1 MKQLLLII
9 TAGLLIAADDAKK
22 DDAIKDEMKKLEGAW
37 AVETATRDGMEM
49 EEAKGGEA
57 VFSGEKLTLR
67 SKTEGK
73 EMQGTYLIDPA
84 KSPRTIDITM
94 KEGDK
99 GTAHGIYD
107 LKGDTLKICV
117 ARPNA
122 ERPTEFTEKGTVF
135 ITFKRKK
142 S

>member
-1 MKQLLLII
+1 MN
-9 TAGLLIAADDAKK
+9 
-22 DDAIKDEMKKLEGAW
+22 
-37 AVETATRDGMEM
+37 
-49 EEAKGGEA
+49 
-57 VFSGEKLTLR
+57 
-67 SKTEGK
+67 
-73 EMQGTYLIDPA
+73 GTYVIEPA
-84 KSPRTIDITM
+84 KSPKTIDITM

-99 GTAHGIYD
+99 GTAHGIYE

-117 ARPNA
+117 ARPNT